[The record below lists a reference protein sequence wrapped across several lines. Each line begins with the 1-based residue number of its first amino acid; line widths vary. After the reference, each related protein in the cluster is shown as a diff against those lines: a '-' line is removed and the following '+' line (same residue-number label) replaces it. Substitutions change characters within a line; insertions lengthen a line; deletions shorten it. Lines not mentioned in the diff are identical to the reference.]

1 MPGSWYRWQN
11 ETLILDVSVQ
21 PRASRDEIVGSL
33 GDRLKIR
40 LTAPPV
46 DGKANQQLL
55 KYLAALC
62 GVGRK
67 QVRLLSGAGSR
78 TKCVAICAPR
88 ILPDGVEWPKT

>member
-33 GDRLKIR
+33 GERLKIR

-46 DGKANQQLL
+46 DGRANQQLL

-62 GVGRK
+62 GVGTK

-78 TKCVAICAPR
+78 AKRIAIRAPR
-88 ILPDGVEWPKT
+88 TLPAGVEPPKT